1 MIRVPE
7 GLGSHSGPVGCDE
20 EAGGWLTSGSQQ
32 PLSLER
38 PDSLLAL
45 PFPFQAAR
53 TQGGAEEHAVK
64 GIINDLLIG
73 KQSSQGSDHD
83 LPAIMSSTACQR
95 PLLLC
100 GD

>member
-1 MIRVPE
+1 MPE
-7 GLGSHSGPVGCDE
+7 GLGSRSGPVGCDE
-20 EAGGWLTSGSQQ
+20 EMGGWFTSGSQQ

-45 PFPFQAAR
+45 PFPLQAAR

-83 LPAIMSSTACQR
+83 LPAITPSTACPK

-100 GD
+100 RD